1 MPTTITMPQL
11 GETVTE
17 GTISLWLKKP
27 GDSVEKYEPFVE
39 IATDKVS
46 AEIPS
51 PVSGTMRELVAQEGQ
66 TVLVGAPIAIIDD
79 IAATASQAVQS
90 TQAPSAPTAAIATTA
105 TQPNPIGGND
115 AQRVSPAVRRL
126 AREHKVDPRAVHGS
140 GAQGRVTANDVVAAA
155 QPKHS
160 PEHVTGQTIPL
171 TQARRLI
178 AQRMVESKHTI
189 PHAWTMTE
197 IDVTNVWKLRAREK
211 EAFERTHGVK
221 LTLLPFFIRA
231 VAAALTRYPMMN
243 ALFTENGIHLNQDVN
258 ICVVVGLDG
267 NLLLPVIRNADKLR
281 VTELARAAASLA
293 EKARSGKLNADDL
306 AGGTCTVNNTGAY
319 GSVLSAPIIPLK
331 QTAVVTME
339 AVIKRPVVRGEDD
352 AIAVRSMMNA
362 CLSLDH
368 RIVDGVIACAFLA
381 DVKASLEADDPA
393 SFP

>member
-1 MPTTITMPQL
+1 MPTTVTMPQL

-27 GDSVEKYEPFVE
+27 GDAVEKYESFVE

-51 PVSGTMRELVAQEGQ
+51 PVSGTIRELVAREGQ

-79 IAATASQAVQS
+79 IAATA
-90 TQAPSAPTAAIATTA
+90 TTP
-105 TQPNPIGGND
+105 QID
-115 AQRVSPAVRRL
+115 AQRSSPAVRRL
-126 AREHKVDPRAVHGS
+126 AREHSVDPQAVHGS
-140 GAQGRVTANDVVAAA
+140 GAQGRVTANDIVAAA
-155 QPKHS
+155 RPKHA
-160 PEHVTGQTIPL
+160 PELHAEQTIAL

-178 AQRMVESKHTI
+178 AQRMVESKQTI
-189 PHAWTMTE
+189 PHAWTTTE

-211 EAFERTHGVK
+211 DAFERAHGVK

-231 VAAALTRYPMMN
+231 VAAALTRYPLMN
-243 ALFTENGIHLNQDVN
+243 ALFTESGIHLNNDVN
-258 ICVVVGLDG
+258 ICVVVGLED

-281 VTELARAAASLA
+281 VAELALAVAALV
-293 EKARSGKLNADDL
+293 EKARNGKLGADDL

-339 AVIKRPVVRGEDD
+339 AVIKRPIVRGDDD

-393 SFP
+393 GFP

>member
-1 MPTTITMPQL
+1 MPTTVVTMPQL

-27 GDSVEKYEPFVE
+27 GDAVEKYEPFVE

-46 AEIPS
+46 AELPS
-51 PVSGTMRELVAQEGQ
+51 PVSGTMRELVAQVGQ

-79 IAATASQAVQS
+79 GAATTSV
-90 TQAPSAPTAAIATTA
+90 PTA
-105 TQPNPIGGND
+105 TQPSDIEGND
-115 AQRVSPAVRRL
+115 ARRFSPAVRRL
-126 AREHKVDPRAVHGS
+126 AREHRVDPRTLHGS

-155 QPKHS
+155 QPKHA
-160 PEHVTGQTIPL
+160 PEFADGQTIAL

-197 IDVTNVWKLRAREK
+197 IDVTDVWKLRAREK
-211 EAFERTHGVK
+211 DAFERTHGVK

-231 VAAALTRYPMMN
+231 VAAALTRFPLMN
-243 ALFTENGIHLNQDVN
+243 ALFTESGIRLNQDVN
-258 ICVVVGLDG
+258 ISVVVGLDG

-281 VTELARAAASLA
+281 VAELALATAALA
-293 EKARSGKLNADDL
+293 EKARNGTLKADDL

-339 AVIKRPVVRGEDD
+339 AVIKRPIVRGDD
-352 AIAVRSMMNA
+352 DGIAVRSMMNA

-368 RIVDGVIACAFLA
+368 RIVDGIIACSFLA
-381 DVKASLEADDPA
+381 DIKASLETADPA
-393 SFP
+393 GFP